1 MISYV
6 RLKNYRSL
14 VDFYVDFT
22 GKRGNV
28 KKFILVYGENGVGK
42 SNFASV
48 FYTLYETLR
57 TKSIKDILERLIE
70 QSEEEKEEDSFQ
82 NFLRNNF
89 KDIEAIIKSSKT
101 IGSQQNM
108 VLEFGIKIG
117 GKKGS
122 YYLETDDT
130 KIVSE
135 RLEYVINKNKTTFY
149 SFDDNNKFINN
160 SIFKD
165 TEYAKEIDALLN
177 QYWGKHS
184 FLSLLSAEIENKKD
198 GYVKKKICKGLYDV
212 IAYFMTLSIR
222 VKDGYRVEKGKMG
235 ISHKLL
241 GSLEKGSINI
251 NAEEELDKAE
261 CFLNEFFTRLYSD
274 VKQVYYKRD
283 IVSDKL
289 AYHLI
294 FRKQIYGKVIDVDLK
309 KESTGT
315 QYLLEMIPFFMA
327 SVEGQTV
334 VIDEMDT
341 GIHDLLVDTLL
352 ESLYDAVRGQIIIT
366 THNTML
372 LESGLPKDCM
382 YIFNVD
388 ENADKELLP
397 ISEFEER
404 IHPNLNIRKRYLKG
418 MYGGIPMMMDIDFD
432 ELLDIME

>member
-1 MISYV
+1 M
-6 RLKNYRSL
+6 
-14 VDFYVDFT
+14 
-22 GKRGNV
+22 
-28 KKFILVYGENGVGK
+28 
-42 SNFASV
+42 
-48 FYTLYETLR
+48 
-57 TKSIKDILERLIE
+57 
-70 QSEEEKEEDSFQ
+70 
-82 NFLRNNF
+82 
-89 KDIEAIIKSSKT
+89 
-101 IGSQQNM
+101 
-108 VLEFGIKIG
+108 
-117 GKKGS
+117 
-122 YYLETDDT
+122 
-130 KIVSE
+130 
-135 RLEYVINKNKTTFY
+135 
-149 SFDDNNKFINN
+149 
-160 SIFKD
+160 
-165 TEYAKEIDALLN
+165 
-177 QYWGKHS
+177 
-184 FLSLLSAEIENKKD
+184 
-198 GYVKKKICKGLYDV
+198 
-212 IAYFMTLSIR
+212 
-222 VKDGYRVEKGKMG
+222 KDGYRVEKGKMG

>member
-70 QSEEEKEEDSFQ
+70 QSEKEKEEDSFQ
-82 NFLRNNF
+82 NFLRHNF

-117 GKKGS
+117 RKKGS

-135 RLEYVINKNKTTFY
+135 RLEYVINKNKTIFY
-149 SFDDNNKFINN
+149 NLDDNIKFINN
-160 SIFKD
+160 GIFKD
-165 TEYAKEIDALLN
+165 AEYAREMDTLLN

-184 FLSLLSAEIENKKD
+184 FLSLLSAEIENKKE
-198 GYVKKKICKGLYDV
+198 GYVKKKICKGLYDI
-212 IAYFMTLSIR
+212 IAYFMTLSVR
-222 VKDGYRVEKGKMG
+222 VKDGYRVEKGRMG

-241 GSLEKGSINI
+241 GSLEKGSIDV

-274 VKQVYYKRD
+274 VKQVYYERD
-283 IVSDKL
+283 IVNDKL

-294 FRKQIYGKVIDVDLK
+294 FRKQLYGKVIDVDFK

-315 QYLLEMIPFFMA
+315 QYLLEMVPFFMA

-352 ESLYDAVRGQIIIT
+352 ENLYDAVRGQIIIT

-372 LESGLPKDCM
+372 LESDLPKDSM
-382 YIFNVD
+382 YIFNID
-388 ENADKELLP
+388 GNANKELLP

-418 MYGGIPMMMDIDFD
+418 MYGGIPMTMDIDFD